1 MVRAVEA
8 HRTCMNH
15 IFIRSGPRCALG
27 PYSGD
32 FSHEDVCHV
41 RSPRPKLR
49 LEPDLPLKLG
59 TWHSHDIFL
68 KEVDTWL
75 GSEGL
80 FGLVLSYLS
89 NMLMNA

>member
-1 MVRAVEA
+1 
-8 HRTCMNH
+8 
-15 IFIRSGPRCALG
+15 
-27 PYSGD
+27 
-32 FSHEDVCHV
+32 V